1 MVTTTTV
8 TIDDDLIERA
18 IVVSG
23 ITKKDDVL
31 REALTAL
38 IHREAMRRAIELGGT
53 EPDLEMPPR
62 RRPDPA

>member
-1 MVTTTTV
+1 MTTTV
-8 TIDDDLIERA
+8 TVDDDLLERA

-23 ITKKDDVL
+23 IAKKDDVL

-38 IHREAMRRAIELGGT
+38 IHREAMRRAIELAGT
-53 EPDLEMPPR
+53 EPDLEAPPR